1 MRELILEKKESKL
14 SAAAERRKFST
25 SVLGSDRHVTDDNS
39 LQGEG
44 RLGFV
49 ENMLAQLSKS
59 WAKSC
64 SRSKIDK

>member
-1 MRELILEKKESKL
+1 MEKKESKL

-25 SVLGSDRHVTDDNS
+25 SVLGSDRRVTDDNS
-39 LQGEG
+39 LRGEG

-49 ENMLAQLSKS
+49 ENIAQHMSKS